1 MSELYVP
8 GTTGLTTRGG
18 GRRGQTPPAGG
29 VCPLPLAHLGHGAAS
44 KLPLPS
50 EPTGWIVPR
59 RPRGLIVQSFVHV
72 AARGNRGFPLYL
84 DQGDFESFLGRLEH
98 YTAVGSVKVHA
109 YCLMTN
115 HIHLLLEAG
124 EIPISKCMQSL
135 LARYAE
141 YINRR
146 YQYRGH
152 LFGGRF
158 WSKICPSDEY
168 FLAVLRYIHRNPV
181 RAGLVTSPEEY
192 PWSSHRVYL
201 GTLSV
206 PWVVTKYLEVFGHDR
221 DGAIERYA
229 RFVSTDGEASNLG
242 GISR

>member
-1 MSELYVP
+1 M
-8 GTTGLTTRGG
+8 
-18 GRRGQTPPAGG
+18 
-29 VCPLPLAHLGHGAAS
+29 
-44 KLPLPS
+44 
-50 EPTGWIVPR
+50 PR
-59 RPRGLIVQSFVHV
+59 RPRGLIVQAFVHV

-84 DQGDFESFLGRLEH
+84 DQRDFESFLSRLER
-98 YTAVGSVKVHA
+98 YAAVGAVRVHA

-115 HIHLLLEAG
+115 HVHLLLEAG
-124 EIPISKCMQSL
+124 EVPISKCMQSL

-141 YINRR
+141 YVNRR

-158 WSKICPSDEY
+158 WSKVCPSDEY
-168 FLAVLRYIHRNPV
+168 FLAVLRYIHRNPIL
-181 RAGLVTSPEEY
+181 AGLVTKAEEY

-206 PWVVTKYLEVFGHDR
+206 PWVVTKCLEFFSQDR
-221 DGAIERYA
+221 HRAIEQYA
-229 RFVSTDGEASNLG
+229 RFVSTDGEPNRQG

>member
-1 MSELYVP
+1 MVRRVSRCYP
-8 GTTGLTTRGG
+8 R
-18 GRRGQTPPAGG
+18 GRRGGT
-29 VCPLPLAHLGHGAAS
+29 
-44 KLPLPS
+44 
-50 EPTGWIVPR
+50 VPR
-59 RPRGLIVQSFVHV
+59 RPRGLIVQAFVHV

-84 DQGDFESFLGRLEH
+84 HQRDFESFLGRLEQ
-98 YTAVGSVKVHA
+98 YAAAGSARVHA

-115 HIHLLLEAG
+115 HLHLLLEAG
-124 EIPISKCMQSL
+124 QSPISKCMQSL

-141 YINRR
+141 YVNRR

-158 WSKICPSDEY
+158 WSKVCLSDEY

-181 RAGLVTSPEEY
+181 RAGLVTNPEEY

-206 PWVVTKYLEVFGHDR
+206 PWVTTKCLELFSLDKHR
-221 DGAIERYA
+221 AIERYA
-229 RFVSTDGEASNLG
+229 RFVSTGGEAHRQEGSADEDRPRWG
-242 GISR
+242 